1 MGVKDTMN
9 NFFTSMS
16 GKMASG
22 SGQKSITT
30 PMGPFTWDDNLQM
43 WVNTNNGMV
52 MSNIAFQDQFAMM
65 DYDVTNETGVASLYD
80 ALTLS
85 PTTWGNFSGGRA
97 AQSFWCSSAVPG
109 ATTLINSANNVRF
122 TFVEGT
128 PTITVSITKI
138 ITVDSG
144 GQPTLIYSKNGGAQT
159 NYSTPI
165 TMTTG
170 DTLKVGL
177 STGVLAEGMGTIT
190 ITNNTTGNVLGTIN
204 GEYAP

>member
-65 DYDVTNETGVASLYD
+65 DYDVTTETGVASLFN

-97 AQSFWCSSAVPG
+97 AQSFWCSSAG

-128 PTITVSITKI
+128 PTITVSITKN
-138 ITVDSG
+138 VAVSAG
-144 GQPTLIYSKNGGAQT
+144 GEPTLIYSKNGGAQT

-177 STGVLAEGMGTIT
+177 TTGALSEGTGIIT

-204 GEYAP
+204 GDYAP

>member
-65 DYDVTNETGVASLYD
+65 DYDVTTETGVASLFN

-85 PTTWGNFSGGRA
+85 PTTWGNFVNGRSLDLDLWASNAGA
-97 AQSFWCSSAVPG
+97 ALLA
-109 ATTLINSANNVRF
+109 AANNVRF
-122 TFVEGT
+122 TFAEGA
-128 PTITVSITKI
+128 PTITVSITKNI
-138 ITVDSG
+138 STLNP
-144 GQPTLIYSKNGGAQT
+144 QPTLIYSKNGGVKT
-159 NYSTPI
+159 TYTVPI
-165 TMTTG
+165 TIVNG
-170 DTLKVGL
+170 DTLKVGITT
-177 STGVLAEGMGTIT
+177 SSGCEGLGTIT
-190 ITNNTTGNVLGTIN
+190 VTNATTGTVLGVIT
-204 GEYAP
+204 GDYS

>member
-22 SGQKSITT
+22 SAQKSITT

-52 MSNIAFQDQFAMM
+52 MSNVAFQDQFAMM
-65 DYDVTNETGVASLYD
+65 DYDVTNETGVANLYD

-85 PTTWGNFSGGRA
+85 PTTWGNFTGAIAGTDAWASSSGPVA
-97 AQSFWCSSAVPG
+97 LA
-109 ATTLINSANNVRF
+109 SANNVKF
-122 TFVEGT
+122 TFTEST
-128 PTITVSITKI
+128 PTISVTIAKNITA
-138 ITVDSG
+138 TTG
-144 GQPTLIYSKNGGAQT
+144 GQPTLVYSKNGGAKT
-159 NYSTPI
+159 TYTTAI
-165 TMTTG
+165 TMTGG

-177 STGVLAEGMGTIT
+177 TIASLTEGFGTIT
-190 ITNNTTGNVLGTIN
+190 VTNATTGKVLGVVS
-204 GEYAP
+204 GDYA

>member
-30 PMGPFTWDDNLQM
+30 TMGPFTWDDNPQM

-65 DYDVTNETGVASLYD
+65 DYDVTNETGVANLYN

-85 PTTWGNFSGGRA
+85 PTTWGNFGGGGAPADVWASNSG
-97 AQSFWCSSAVPG
+97 P
-109 ATTLINSANNVRF
+109 TTLASANNVRF
-122 TFVEGT
+122 IFAESNPVISV
-128 PTITVSITKI
+128 TITKNISVI
-138 ITVDSG
+138 SG
-144 GQPTLIYSKNGGAQT
+144 GQPTLIYSKNGSAKT
-159 NYSTPI
+159 SYSTPI
-165 TMTTG
+165 TMTNG
-170 DTLKVGL
+170 DTLKVGITTGPL
-177 STGVLAEGMGTIT
+177 SEGSGTIT
-190 ITNNTTGNVLGTIN
+190 VTNATTGTVLGVII
-204 GEYAP
+204 GDYAYN